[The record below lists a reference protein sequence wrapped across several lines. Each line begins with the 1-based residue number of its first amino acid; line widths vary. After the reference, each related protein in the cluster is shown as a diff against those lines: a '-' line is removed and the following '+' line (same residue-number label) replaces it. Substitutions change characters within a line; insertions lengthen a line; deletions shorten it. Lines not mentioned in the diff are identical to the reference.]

1 MKFLL
6 SSLSRIPCVHAS
18 KRQFPSVT
26 VSDDCLSTALNK
38 ENFAGELKLFVM
50 SDELGEAEFWQ
61 FGFSIFENVFFVCE
75 FCVVIISNI
84 SPHREYE
91 IKL

>member
-1 MKFLL
+1 MKFRL

-18 KRQFPSVT
+18 KKQSPSVT
-26 VSDDCLSTALNK
+26 VSDVCFSCALHK
-38 ENFAGELKLFVM
+38 ENCACELKLFVTN
-50 SDELGEAEFWQ
+50 ELGEDKFWQ

-84 SPHREYE
+84 SPHRE
-91 IKL
+91 